1 MSGPSIMIMA
11 GGTGGHV
18 YPGLAV
24 AAVLAKCNVEVN
36 WLGSANSFESKLI
49 PTQQLNFHAVNVAGL
64 RGKGIM
70 QKLAAPW
77 MLARAVMQA
86 LTVFRRI
93 RPRAAISFGGFAA
106 GPGGIAAT
114 LLRVPLYVHE
124 QNQIPGITNRVLA
137 KFARR
142 VLCGFPGSFT
152 RSSFTGGS
160 FTGGSFTGGSSAAN
174 DRRMDYIGNP
184 VRAEIIAIEAPTI
197 RFQDRSG
204 PLRLLC
210 LGGSLGANAL
220 NELLPQAIALLPE
233 TNRPTVRHQAGPKLL
248 DSARACYQQAGLDA
262 AQVVPFISDMAD
274 AYSWADVV
282 ICRAGALTVA
292 ELAAAGAAAILVP
305 YPHAVDDHQTANAQF
320 LVDAGAACMVQQ
332 RDLDP
337 AKLAQLISQHSDR
350 NFCLA
355 RAQSAR
361 NVARTD
367 AAERCVQII
376 LGTP

>member
-1 MSGPSIMIMA
+1 MSDGNIMIMA

-24 AAVLAKCNVEVN
+24 AAVLAQYNVQVS

-49 PTQQLNFHAVNVAGL
+49 PTQQLNFNAVNVAGL
-64 RGKGIM
+64 RGKRFM

-77 MLARAVMQA
+77 MLARAVVQA
-86 LTVFRRI
+86 VKIFRRI
-93 RPRAAISFGGFAA
+93 RPQAAISFGGFAA

-124 QNQIPGITNRVLA
+124 QNRIPGITNRVLA

-142 VLCGFPGSFT
+142 VLCGFPGSF
-152 RSSFTGGS
+152 
-160 FTGGSFTGGSSAAN
+160 AN
-174 DRRMDYIGNP
+174 NDDYIGNP
-184 VRAEIIAIEAPTI
+184 VRAEIIAIEAPSL

-210 LGGSLGANAL
+210 LGGSLGAQAL
-220 NELLPQAIALLPE
+220 NTLIPKAIALLPE
-233 TNRPTVRHQAGPKLL
+233 VNRPIVRHQSGAKLF
-248 DSARACYQQAGLDA
+248 DAACESYRQSGLDPE
-262 AQVVPFISDMAD
+262 QVVPFISDMSD
-274 AYSWADVV
+274 AYRWADVV

-305 YPHAVDDHQTANAQF
+305 YPHAVDDHQTANAHF

-332 RDLDP
+332 NDLD
-337 AKLAQLISQHSDR
+337 AARLAQLMTLHMDR
-350 NFCLA
+350 NLCLA
-355 RAQSAR
+355 RAQAAR
-361 NVARTD
+361 SLAKTD
-367 AAERCVQII
+367 AAQRCVQII
-376 LGTP
+376 LGMQ

>member
-1 MSGPSIMIMA
+1 MSTQSVMIMA

-24 AAVLAKCNVEVN
+24 AAVLAKQNVGVS

-49 PTQQLNFHAVNVAGL
+49 PTQALNFNAVNVAGL
-64 RGKGIM
+64 RGKGLM
-70 QKLAAPW
+70 HKLTAPW
-77 MLARAVMQA
+77 MLARSVLQAVRI
-86 LTVFRRI
+86 FRRI

-124 QNQIPGITNRVLA
+124 QNRIPGVTNRVLA

-142 VLCGFPGSFT
+142 VLCGFPGSFA
-152 RSSFTGGS
+152 GG
-160 FTGGSFTGGSSAAN
+160 G
-174 DRRMDYIGNP
+174 RMDYIGNP
-184 VRAEIIAIEAPTI
+184 VRADIIAVEAPAL
-197 RFQDRSG
+197 RFKNRTG

-210 LGGSLGANAL
+210 LGGSLGAKAL
-220 NELLPQAIALLPE
+220 NDLLPQALALLPE
-233 TNRPTVRHQAGPKLL
+233 STRPLVRHQAGAKLL
-248 DSARACYQQAGLDA
+248 DAARASYLQAGLDP
-262 AQVVPFISDMAD
+262 AQVVPFISDMSD

-282 ICRAGALTVA
+282 ICRAGALTIA

-320 LVDAGAACMVQQ
+320 MVDAGAACIVQQ
-332 RDLDP
+332 RDLDA
-337 AKLAQLISQHSDR
+337 AKLAQLITQHMDR
-350 NFCLA
+350 DFCLS
-355 RAQSAR
+355 RAQAAR
-361 NVARTD
+361 GVAKTD

-376 LGTP
+376 LGAAQ

>member
-1 MSGPSIMIMA
+1 MSDGSDGSVMIMA

-24 AAVLAKCNVEVN
+24 AAALAKYDVQVS

-49 PTQQLNFHAVNVAGL
+49 PAQQLNFNAINVAGL
-64 RGKGIM
+64 RGKRFM

-77 MLARAVMQA
+77 MLARAVVQA
-86 LTVFRRI
+86 LKIFRRI

-142 VLCGFPGSFT
+142 VLCGFPGSFKSG
-152 RSSFTGGS
+152 RLVS
-160 FTGGSFTGGSSAAN
+160 N
-174 DRRMDYIGNP
+174 DDYIGNP
-184 VRAEIIAIEAPTI
+184 VRAEIIAIEAPSL
-197 RFQDRSG
+197 RFQNRTG

-210 LGGSLGANAL
+210 LGGSLGAKAL
-220 NELLPQAIALLPE
+220 NTLLPQAIALLPDA
-233 TNRPTVRHQAGPKLL
+233 NRPIVRHQAGAKLF
-248 DSARACYQQAGLDA
+248 DAACASYQQSGLDPQ
-262 AQVVPFISDMAD
+262 QVVPFISDMAD
-274 AYSWADVV
+274 AYRWADVV
-282 ICRAGALTVA
+282 VCRAGALTVA

-305 YPHAVDDHQTANAQF
+305 YPHAVDDHQTANAHF

-332 RDLDP
+332 RDLD
-337 AKLAQLISQHSDR
+337 AARLAQLMILHMDR
-350 NFCLA
+350 NLCLT
-355 RAQSAR
+355 RAQAAR
-361 NVARTD
+361 SLAKTD
-367 AAERCVQII
+367 AAQRCVQII
-376 LGTP
+376 LGLQ

>member
-1 MSGPSIMIMA
+1 MA

-24 AAVLAKCNVEVN
+24 AALLAKRDVQVS

-49 PTQQLNFHAVNVAGL
+49 PTQQLNFNAVNVAGL
-64 RGKGIM
+64 RGKRFM

-77 MLARAVMQA
+77 MLARAVIQA
-86 LTVFRRI
+86 LKIFRRI

-124 QNQIPGITNRVLA
+124 QNRIPGITNRVLA

-142 VLCGFPGSFT
+142 VLCGFPSTFKSGSFKNI
-152 RSSFTGGS
+152 SFKSDS
-160 FTGGSFTGGSSAAN
+160 FKN
-174 DRRMDYIGNP
+174 DSLASDDDYVGNP
-184 VRAEIIAIEAPTI
+184 VRAEIIAIEAPSL
-197 RFQDRSG
+197 RFQNRSG

-210 LGGSLGANAL
+210 LGGSLGAKAL
-220 NELLPQAIALLPE
+220 NTLLPKAIALLPE
-233 TNRPTVRHQAGPKLL
+233 ENRPIVRHQAGAKLF
-248 DSARACYQQAGLDA
+248 DAACVSYQQSGLDPQ
-262 AQVVPFISDMAD
+262 QVVPFISDMAD
-274 AYSWADVV
+274 AYRWADVV

-305 YPHAVDDHQTANAQF
+305 YPHAVDDHQTANAHF

-332 RDLDP
+332 RDLD
-337 AKLAQLISQHSDR
+337 AARLAQLMTLHMDR
-350 NFCLA
+350 NLCLA
-355 RAQSAR
+355 RAQAAR
-361 NVARTD
+361 SLAKTD
-367 AAERCVQII
+367 AAQRCVQII
-376 LGTP
+376 LGLQ

>member
-1 MSGPSIMIMA
+1 MSDGNIMIMA

-24 AAVLAKCNVEVN
+24 AAVLAQYNVQVS

-49 PTQQLNFHAVNVAGL
+49 PTQQLNFNAVNVAGL
-64 RGKGIM
+64 RGKRFM

-77 MLARAVMQA
+77 MLARAVVQA
-86 LTVFRRI
+86 VKIFRRI

-124 QNQIPGITNRVLA
+124 QNRIPGITNRVLA

-142 VLCGFPGSFT
+142 VLCGFPGSF
-152 RSSFTGGS
+152 
-160 FTGGSFTGGSSAAN
+160 AN
-174 DRRMDYIGNP
+174 NDDYIGNP
-184 VRAEIIAIEAPTI
+184 VRAEIIAIEAPSL

-210 LGGSLGANAL
+210 LGGSLGAQAL
-220 NELLPQAIALLPE
+220 NTLIPKAIALLPE
-233 TNRPTVRHQAGPKLL
+233 VNRPIVRHQSGAKLF
-248 DSARACYQQAGLDA
+248 DAACESYRQSGLDPE
-262 AQVVPFISDMAD
+262 QVVPFISDMSD
-274 AYSWADVV
+274 AYRWADVV

-305 YPHAVDDHQTANAQF
+305 YPHAVDDHQTANAHF

-332 RDLDP
+332 NDLD
-337 AKLAQLISQHSDR
+337 AARLAQLMTLHMDR
-350 NFCLA
+350 NLCLA
-355 RAQSAR
+355 RAQAAR
-361 NVARTD
+361 SLAKTD
-367 AAERCVQII
+367 AAQRCVQII
-376 LGTP
+376 LGMQ

>member
-1 MSGPSIMIMA
+1 MSGGSIMIMA

-24 AAVLAKCNVEVN
+24 AAVLATRNVDVN

-49 PTQQLNFHAVNVAGL
+49 PTQQINFNAVNVAGL
-64 RGKGIM
+64 RGKGMM

-77 MLARAVMQA
+77 MLARSVVQA
-86 LTVFRRI
+86 LKIFRRI

-114 LLRVPLYVHE
+114 MLRVPLYVHE

-152 RSSFTGGS
+152 RNGS
-160 FTGGSFTGGSSAAN
+160 ATN
-174 DRRMDYIGNP
+174 DSRMDYIGNP
-184 VRAEIIAIEAPTI
+184 VRAEIIAIEAPAV
-197 RFQDRSG
+197 RFQNRSG

-210 LGGSLGANAL
+210 LGGSLGAKAL

-233 TNRPTVRHQAGPKLL
+233 ANRPTVRHQAGPKLL
-248 DSARACYQQAGLDA
+248 DSARASYQQAGLDA
-262 AQVVPFISDMAD
+262 TQVVAFISDMAD
-274 AYSWADVV
+274 AYQWADVV

-332 RDLDP
+332 RDLDA

-350 NFCLA
+350 NFCLSRANAA
-355 RAQSAR
+355 RA
-361 NVARTD
+361 VAKTD
-367 AAERCVQII
+367 AAERCAQII
-376 LGTP
+376 LGPQ

>member
-1 MSGPSIMIMA
+1 MSDGNIMIMA

-24 AAVLAKCNVEVN
+24 AAVLAQYNVQVS

-49 PTQQLNFHAVNVAGL
+49 PTQQLNFNAVNVAGL
-64 RGKGIM
+64 RGKRFM

-77 MLARAVMQA
+77 MLARAVVQA
-86 LTVFRRI
+86 VKIFRRI
-93 RPRAAISFGGFAA
+93 RPQAAISFGGFAA

-124 QNQIPGITNRVLA
+124 QNRIPGITNRVLA

-142 VLCGFPGSFT
+142 VLCGFPGSF
-152 RSSFTGGS
+152 
-160 FTGGSFTGGSSAAN
+160 AN
-174 DRRMDYIGNP
+174 NDDYIGNP
-184 VRAEIIAIEAPTI
+184 VRAEIIAIEAPSL

-210 LGGSLGANAL
+210 LGGSLGAQAL
-220 NELLPQAIALLPE
+220 NTLIPKAIALLPE
-233 TNRPTVRHQAGPKLL
+233 VNRPIVRHQSGAKLF
-248 DSARACYQQAGLDA
+248 DAACESYRQSGLDPE
-262 AQVVPFISDMAD
+262 QVVPFISDMSD
-274 AYSWADVV
+274 AYRWADVV

-305 YPHAVDDHQTANAQF
+305 YPHAVDDHQTANAHF

-332 RDLDP
+332 NDLD
-337 AKLAQLISQHSDR
+337 AARLAQLMTLHMDR
-350 NFCLA
+350 NLCLA
-355 RAQSAR
+355 RAQAAR
-361 NVARTD
+361 SLAKTD
-367 AAERCVQII
+367 AAQRCVQII
-376 LGTP
+376 LGLQ

>member
-1 MSGPSIMIMA
+1 MNDQSVMIMA

-24 AAVLAKCNVEVN
+24 AAVLAKRNVAVS

-49 PTQQLNFHAVNVAGL
+49 PEQQLNFYAVKVAGL
-64 RGKGIM
+64 RGKGLV

-77 MLARAVMQA
+77 MLARAVIQA
-86 LTVFRRI
+86 LKIFRQI

-124 QNQIPGITNRVLA
+124 QNRIPGITNRVLA
-137 KFARR
+137 TFARR

-152 RSSFTGGS
+152 RGN
-160 FTGGSFTGGSSAAN
+160 SA
-174 DRRMDYIGNP
+174 RTEYIGNP
-184 VRAEIIAIEAPTI
+184 VRAEIIAIEAPAL
-197 RFQDRSG
+197 RFQDRTG

-210 LGGSLGANAL
+210 LGGSLGAKAL
-220 NELLPQAIALLPE
+220 NELLPAAIALIPDA
-233 TNRPTVRHQAGPKLL
+233 NRPLVRHQAGAKLL
-248 DSARACYQQAGLDA
+248 DSARTCYQESGLDP
-262 AQVVPFISDMAD
+262 AQVVSFISDMAD
-274 AYSWADVV
+274 AYRWSDVV

-320 LVDAGAACMVQQ
+320 LVDAGGACMVQQ
-332 RDLDP
+332 RDLD
-337 AKLAQLISQHSDR
+337 AARLAQLIIEHTNR
-350 NFCLA
+350 NFCLT
-355 RAQSAR
+355 RAQAAR
-361 NVARTD
+361 RVAKTD
-367 AAERCVQII
+367 AAQRCAEII
-376 LGTP
+376 LGAQ

>member
-1 MSGPSIMIMA
+1 MSTQSVMIMA

-24 AAVLAKCNVEVN
+24 AAVLAKRDVGVS

-49 PTQQLNFHAVNVAGL
+49 PAQQLNFNAVNVAGL
-64 RGKGIM
+64 RGKGLL
-70 QKLAAPW
+70 QKLTAPW

-86 LTVFRRI
+86 VKIFRRI

-114 LLRVPLYVHE
+114 LLRVPLFVHE

-142 VLCGFPGSFT
+142 VLCGFPASFG
-152 RSSFTGGS
+152 RAN
-160 FTGGSFTGGSSAAN
+160 AADN
-174 DRRMDYIGNP
+174 ARDMDYVGNP
-184 VRAEIIAIEAPTI
+184 VRADIIAIQAPST

-210 LGGSLGANAL
+210 LGGSLGAKAL
-220 NELLPQAIALLPE
+220 NELLPKALALMPE
-233 TNRPTVRHQAGPKLL
+233 TTRPLVRHQAGAKLFEA
-248 DSARACYQQAGLDA
+248 ARTSYLQAGLDPA
-262 AQVVPFISDMAD
+262 DFSPQGEAKIQLVPFISDMAD

-282 ICRAGALTVA
+282 ICRAGALTIA
-292 ELAAAGAAAILVP
+292 ELAAAGSAAILVP

-332 RDLDP
+332 RDLDA
-337 AKLAQLISQHSDR
+337 AKLVHLITEHMDR
-350 NFCLA
+350 NLCLRRALAA
-355 RAQSAR
+355 RA
-361 NVARTD
+361 VAKTD

-376 LGTP
+376 LGQTQ

>member
-1 MSGPSIMIMA
+1 MSTQSVMIMA

-24 AAVLAKCNVEVN
+24 AAALAKRDVGVS

-49 PTQQLNFHAVNVAGL
+49 PAQQLNFNAVNVAGL
-64 RGKGIM
+64 RGKGLIK
-70 QKLAAPW
+70 KLKAPW

-86 LTVFRRI
+86 LKIFRRI
-93 RPRAAISFGGFAA
+93 RPQAAISFGGFAA

-142 VLCGFPGSFT
+142 VLCGFPRSF
-152 RSSFTGGS
+152 SKP
-160 FTGGSFTGGSSAAN
+160 

-184 VRAEIIAIEAPTI
+184 VRADIIAIEAPSM

-204 PLRLLC
+204 ALRLLC
-210 LGGSLGANAL
+210 LGGSLGAKAL
-220 NELLPQAIALLPE
+220 NELLPKALALMPE
-233 TNRPTVRHQAGPKLL
+233 TTRPLVRHQAGAKLL
-248 DSARACYQQAGLDA
+248 EAARSSYLQAGLDT
-262 AQVVPFISDMAD
+262 AQVSPQGDTKIQLVPFISDMAD
-274 AYSWADVV
+274 AYRWADVV
-282 ICRAGALTVA
+282 ICRAGALTIA

-305 YPHAVDDHQTANAQF
+305 YPHAVDDHQTANARF

-332 RDLDP
+332 RDLD
-337 AKLAQLISQHSDR
+337 AARLARLITEHTDR
-350 NFCLA
+350 NLCLSRALAA
-355 RAQSAR
+355 RA
-361 NVARTD
+361 VAKTD

-376 LGTP
+376 LGQTQ

>member
-1 MSGPSIMIMA
+1 MSTQSVMIMA

-24 AAVLAKCNVEVN
+24 AAVLTKRNVGVS

-49 PTQQLNFHAVNVAGL
+49 PTQQLSFNAVNVAGL
-64 RGKGIM
+64 RGKGLM
-70 QKLAAPW
+70 QKLTAPW

-86 LTVFRRI
+86 VRIFRRI

-124 QNQIPGITNRVLA
+124 QNQVPGITNRVLA

-142 VLCGFPGSFT
+142 VLCGFP
-152 RSSFTGGS
+152 SSF
-160 FTGGSFTGGSSAAN
+160 AKHA
-174 DRRMDYIGNP
+174 RRLEYIGNP
-184 VRAEIIAIEAPTI
+184 VRADIIAIEPPTT

-210 LGGSLGANAL
+210 LGGSLGAKAL
-220 NELLPQAIALLPE
+220 NELLPQALALLPE
-233 TNRPTVRHQAGPKLL
+233 TMRPLVRHQAGAKLL
-248 DSARACYQQAGLDA
+248 DAARSSYLQAGLDP
-262 AQVVPFISDMAD
+262 AQVSPQGDTKIQVVAFISDMAD
-274 AYSWADVV
+274 AYRWADVV
-282 ICRAGALTVA
+282 LCRAGALTIA

-337 AKLAQLISQHSDR
+337 AKLAQLITEHMDR
-350 NFCLA
+350 NVCLS
-355 RAQSAR
+355 RAQAAR
-361 NVARTD
+361 GVAKTD
-367 AAERCVQII
+367 AAERCVEII
-376 LGTP
+376 LGQTQ